1 MEHRKIIQALQDA
14 DLKNISIEDVRAQLK
29 QLEKFGAMV
38 TTLHPG
44 KRIVRARLTEKK
56 SFENVSALSYKPQ
69 EFNSTFQR
77 ASTPY
82 KTMFYGS
89 IVPEIQGA
97 SEPSTARITVLFE
110 ITDFLRDPNSIGELD
125 ITFSAWEVIED
136 IDLISVIHH
145 QKFERPTQ
153 LSSYLQEQ
161 FQNLVKGNPDLEI
174 QSLEISQFLARE
186 FAKSPISHHT
196 DYTISA
202 TYSEIISDSYDGIL
216 YPSVRLAGEGINI
229 ALKPETVDKK
239 LRFVAASECR
249 VYKNKLETFVDNLTK
264 TEASDG
270 NSLKFTPLEAP
281 YFVGEDYSRKM
292 VGLS

>member
-1 MEHRKIIQALQDA
+1 MKHRKIIQALQNA
-14 DLKNISIEDVRAQLK
+14 DLKNTPIEEIRAQLK
-29 QLEKFGAMV
+29 LLERFGVMV

-44 KRIVRARLTEKK
+44 KRIVRARLSEKK
-56 SFENVSALSYKPQ
+56 SFENVSQLSYKPQ

-77 ASTPY
+77 ASTPH

-89 IVPEIQGA
+89 IVPEVQGT

-110 ITDFLRDPNSIGELD
+110 IANFLKDPNSIGELD
-125 ITFSAWEVIED
+125 VTFSAWDVIED
-136 IDLISVIHH
+136 IDLISIVHH
-145 QKFERPTQ
+145 KDFQRPTQ
-153 LSSYLQEQ
+153 LSSYLQGQ
-161 FQNLVKGNPDLEI
+161 FQNLVKGNPDLET
-174 QSLEISQFLARE
+174 QSLEISEFLGNE

-202 TYSEIISDSYDGIL
+202 IYSEIISDSYDGIL

-229 ALKPETVDKK
+229 ALTPETVNQK

-264 TEASDG
+264 TKTTDG
-270 NSLKFTPLEAP
+270 VSLKFTPLEAP
-281 YFVGEDYSRKM
+281 YFFGKENSRKK